1 MAEVEKKDGVEI
13 SRFRLFI
20 LHIQGIRDGRKP
32 EDEIP
37 GGSEAG
43 PGAVFE

>member
-1 MAEVEKKDGVEI
+1 MKKKNSGDR
-13 SRFRLFI
+13 RFCLFI

-37 GGSEAG
+37 GGSEAH
-43 PGAVFE
+43 PGAVLK